1 MNIFIGVSEKCFISI
16 LNYSCQIYESEQ
28 LFDKKCFRIVDG
40 HNSFL
45 VLEVLKFLLVDFV
58 STILAICSH
67 VCDIYDLFVAAL
79 VHQGKNTGWFGS
91 HL

>member
-1 MNIFIGVSEKCFISI
+1 MYQKSFISI

-28 LFDKKCFRIVDG
+28 LFDKKCLELQMDT
-40 HNSFL
+40 NSYL
-45 VLEVLKFLLVDFV
+45 VLECLLEVLEFLLVDFV

-79 VHQGKNTGWFGS
+79 VNQGKNTG
-91 HL
+91 